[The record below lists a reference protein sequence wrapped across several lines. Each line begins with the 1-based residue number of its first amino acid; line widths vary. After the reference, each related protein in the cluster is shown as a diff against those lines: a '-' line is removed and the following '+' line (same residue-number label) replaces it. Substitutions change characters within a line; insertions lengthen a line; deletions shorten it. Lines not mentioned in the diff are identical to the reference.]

1 MASTSQQFDTLD
13 GLVVKGDMSV
23 GANLNV
29 DSGTLFVDAST
40 NRVGIGKTNP
50 QYNLDIPGNAF
61 IDTLTANNFNYV
73 SISSI
78 NIDNLTF
85 SGNTVESSSLL
96 ILKSGSTNA
105 IDLDSG
111 AGAVRLEKGSTEY
124 GRLSEASSGLRIS
137 AGSGTTTALTL
148 QSDGDAVF
156 AANVAISNG
165 KKIDFGSVM
174 DITASATGAT
184 FSANTYH
191 VGKIVHSGDTDTY
204 LDFNTV
210 DQFQLTCGGSTVLSA
225 NSTIISTPKL
235 KVDDFFLENVY
246 AGTIDTSANPDRY
259 IFNMQYGSVQTITAT
274 ANFHV
279 DFTGMSVL
287 PASTAA
293 TFTLIV
299 TNSGGAREITWPGST
314 EGDAM
319 YWAEGVEPPSSNG
332 VDIYTFY
339 YVRNSAG
346 TGGTMYAGLALRKA
360 GWAQ

>member
-13 GLVVKGDMSV
+13 GLVVTGDMSV

-29 DSGTLFVDAST
+29 DSGTLFVDAAT

-61 IDTLTANNFNYV
+61 INTLTANNFNYV
-73 SISSI
+73 SIASI
-78 NIDNLTF
+78 NVDNLTL

-111 AGAVRLEKGSTEY
+111 AGVVRLEKGSTEY
-124 GRLSEASSGLRIS
+124 ARFSESSTNLGIS
-137 AGSGTTTALTL
+137 VGSSPTVALTL

-156 AANVAISNG
+156 AANVAMSNG

-204 LDFNTV
+204 LDFNAL

-225 NSTIISTPKL
+225 NSTTVSTKIL
-235 KVDDFFLENVY
+235 NVEDYFRETVY
-246 AGTIDTSANPDRY
+246 AGTITGSAYTINPLL
-259 IFNMQYGSVQTITAT
+259 GSVHTITAT
-274 ANFHV
+274 GNFSV
-279 DFTGMSVL
+279 DLQNIPTTG
-287 PASTAA
+287 AI
-293 TFTLIV
+293 TLTLVV
-299 TNSGGAREITWPGST
+299 TNSGGTWEITWPGSG
-314 EGDAM
+314 EADAI
-319 YWAEGVEPPSSNG
+319 YWAEGVEPPSSSG
-332 VDIYTFY
+332 IDIYTFY
-339 YVRNSAG
+339 CVNG
-346 TGGTMYAGLALRKA
+346 TIYGGLALRKA